1 LLLRCCDGHH
11 KMSDLGAAS
20 EALHSATRCPAPV
33 WPAPAIRSLAKWS
46 EVIMTTVTDELRELR
61 AAINANATSERE
73 LTSDEIDTVSGGAS
87 SDNGIG
93 LAGAGEWNVIA
104 MLGWFHW

>member
-1 LLLRCCDGHH
+1 
-11 KMSDLGAAS
+11 MSDLGAAGEPVHSGS
-20 EALHSATRCPAPV
+20 ESVAPV

-87 SDNGIG
+87 SDPTGSG
-93 LAGAGEWNVIA
+93 LPGGSGWNA
-104 MLGWFHW
+104 LFAWFRW

>member
-1 LLLRCCDGHH
+1 
-11 KMSDLGAAS
+11 MSDLGAAG
-20 EALHSATRCPAPV
+20 EPVHSGDESVAPV

-46 EVIMTTVTDELRELR
+46 EVIMTTVTDERRELR

-93 LAGAGEWNVIA
+93 LPGGSGWSMNGT
-104 MLGWFHW
+104 LFGWFHW